1 MQLLWKIERINAACD
16 AEWDA
21 FVSYLLIAAVSLGAS
36 EPLIDDHP
44 IVSVSAA
51 AAAAY

>member
-1 MQLLWKIERINAACD
+1 MRPATRSGMQMH
-16 AEWDA
+16 
-21 FVSYLLIAAVSLGAS
+21 VSYLLIAAVSLGAS